1 MKITSQ
7 VLMKQLVITINEYHK
22 PLECHSLGR
31 FMSATRSTRLLIVGV
46 ALLALIS
53 LMLISVDP
61 EVQYTVDEIME
72 SPSDFRDDEV
82 HLRGT
87 VMEGSVNNET
97 KVFILSGT
105 EAEIFVDISSV
116 ALPDGFA
123 EGYVIAVKG
132 DLLEI
137 DGKWVISANSIQTGC
152 PSKYEA
158 E

>member
-1 MKITSQ
+1 M
-7 VLMKQLVITINEYHK
+7 VITTNEYHK
-22 PLECHSLGR
+22 PLEYHSLGR

-72 SPSDFRDDEV
+72 SPSDFEDEEV
-82 HLRGT
+82 HLRGI
-87 VMEGSVNNET
+87 VMEGSVDDVN

-105 EAEIFVDISSV
+105 EAQIFVDISYV

-132 DLLEI
+132 DLLKV
-137 DGKWVISANSIQTGC
+137 DDKWIISANSIQTGC
-152 PSKYEA
+152 PSKYDA